1 MRKQSRVR
9 YLTVARVAI
18 EIVSNLTDSE
28 NAQFN
33 RILFSCFKQLENGQP
48 PEYEATDSP
57 LLNVALKE
65 AIGELQ
71 EGYETYM
78 KRVTAAQKKPDEPE
92 TSQRPINDTSETDQR
107 PTIRK
112 REKEEREKESER
124 LTSEGMQGG
133 RPFNELEQT
142 QLNAALKNAYIY
154 PDPQFWSFAEKA
166 GYRITLEAIRK
177 AAEIRTHEISY
188 VVKLMRDAIGGQ
200 NGRI

>member
-1 MRKQSRVR
+1 MKKQSRVR

-18 EIVSNLTDSE
+18 EIVSNLTDTE

-48 PEYEATDSP
+48 PEYELTDSP

-78 KRVTAAQKKPDEPE
+78 KRVTAAQRKADESE
-92 TSQRPINDTSETDQR
+92 TDQRSINDTSETDQR

-112 REKEEREKESER
+112 KEIEKEYKESESER

-133 RPFNELEQT
+133 RPFNELEQA
-142 QLNAALKNAYIY
+142 QLNAALNNAYIS
-154 PDPQFWSFAEKA
+154 PDPQFWSFAKKA
-166 GYRITLEAIRK
+166 GYRITLDAIRK

-188 VVKLMRDAIGGQ
+188 VVKLMRDAMQGG
-200 NGRI
+200 I